1 IVNTTSLGMSPNVDD
16 MPPVHIGALN
26 KAHLVVDLIY
36 NPMETKLL
44 RLAKAQGAQ
53 IASGLG
59 MFVYQGV
66 LAFEKWTGKTP
77 GNVDAIETQLIE
89 RLTR

>member
-1 IVNTTSLGMSPNVDD
+1 MV
-16 MPPVHIGALN
+16 
-26 KAHLVVDLIY
+26 
-36 NPMETKLL
+36 TKLL

-77 GNVDAIETQLIE
+77 GNVDAVEAQLIE